1 MSNVRRVAER
11 RQWPIGRL
19 EARLAVTEA
28 QGRITAIDAE
38 LILDGALD
46 EAQLASL
53 REAAESCRI
62 SRALNVPVSL
72 RLILG

>member
-11 RQWPIGRL
+11 RQWPLGRL
-19 EARLAVTEA
+19 EARLGATEA
-28 QGRITAIDAE
+28 QGRITEIDAE
-38 LILDGALD
+38 LILDGVFD

-62 SRALNVPVSL
+62 SRALSVPVSL
-72 RLILG
+72 RLRLR